1 LIDRGLVL
9 NHSSSR
15 GTAGYSHGYS
25 LDLKLELLTKRAKYI
40 AELVQPEDR
49 AARL

>member
-9 NHSSSR
+9 NHSSIG
-15 GTAGYSHGYS
+15 GTPGYSHGYS
-25 LDLKLELLTKRAKYI
+25 LDLKLELLTKRTKYV
-40 AELVQPEDR
+40 AALDR